1 VKKLFLLYILLGSS
15 LFAGAEVASLT
26 ESFNSVA
33 NKDILNEMHNL
44 KQNDRYFIKA
54 IDYLTKDDLMAN
66 TKISTGDPESK
77 KPTKDRLIKLP
88 NYPNALKEFK
98 QSVDNYNN
106 PLSAYI
112 ALQIIKTKI
121 PAIKME
127 DIKYKRKYIELLYKT
142 THSCSAYM
150 DYADILLNGIA
161 GSVDIVKAKEVLDNT
176 DNCLSNASDWEK
188 SIIQMKKDKIQFK
201 LEHDLK

>member
-1 VKKLFLLYILLGSS
+1 MLGSF

-26 ESFNSVA
+26 NSFNSVA
-33 NKDILNEMHNL
+33 NKNILNKMHNL
-44 KQNDRYFIKA
+44 KQNDENFIKA
-54 IDYLTKDDLMAN
+54 IDYLTKDDLMAKA
-66 TKISTGDPESK
+66 KIKIGDPESK
-77 KPTKDRLIKLP
+77 EPQKEKIIKLP
-88 NYPNALKEFK
+88 NYPDALKEFK
-98 QSVDNYNN
+98 KSVDKYNN

-142 THSCSAYM
+142 THSCSTYI
-150 DYADILLNGIA
+150 DYADVLLNGIA
-161 GSVDIVKAKEVLDNT
+161 GSVDIVKAKEVLDST
-176 DNCLSNASDWEK
+176 DKCLNSASDWEK
-188 SIIQMKKDKIQFK
+188 SIIQMKKDKVQFK